1 MTHKAVAL
9 IPVAILVLVVT
20 LMVIGV
26 YLWPDSDEVAPRVTE
41 NPALPTEPDTGLSAG
56 TVKRGAVAPSTPKE
70 VAAILGQTTDK
81 AEHLMRVEALPAQLS
96 KEQVDA
102 LRWLLRDS
110 SQDEALK
117 NIVANRLRARR
128 DTHLV
133 EYLTEMLWDE
143 NETPKWRNYCVQQ
156 LRACYEEDPNPAI
169 LDTLFKA
176 AEADEKMVRTC
187 AVWSL
192 ARLAT
197 PVDKS
202 QMPSE
207 ETLAKI
213 RSLALEAL
221 QEKDAHFLITEAGVQ
236 SCARLGL
243 KESLPGIRA
252 LAGDDGTEPVHLRIV
267 AVAALGELKDMQ
279 SAPLFERLSKEA
291 TGQLQSAAQLALKR
305 INAAGQ
311 AQEIAPHFSR

>member
-26 YLWPDSDEVAPRVTE
+26 YLWPDSDEVVPRVTE

-56 TVKRGAVAPSTPKE
+56 TVERRAAAPSTPKE
-70 VAAILGQTTDK
+70 VTTILGQTTDQV
-81 AEHLMRVEALPAQLS
+81 EHLMRVEALPAQLS

-128 DTHLV
+128 DPHLV

-176 AEADEKMVRTC
+176 AEAYEKMVSTC

-243 KESLPGIRA
+243 KESLPEIRA
-252 LAGDDGTEPVHLRIV
+252 LAGDDGTEPMHLRIV

-291 TGQLQSAAQLALKR
+291 TGQLQSAAELALKR